1 MSDYKAIVE
10 SYLLALDNSDLQGI
24 LALFEDDA
32 TVISPFLGTLAPRIF
47 FPKVIENSAATE
59 ITVFDICVSAR
70 DKARA
75 IGYFNY
81 DWTLNDGT
89 HVLFDCC
96 DVFEFSGVQKINS
109 MIIMYDTYPIRELV
123 GDKYT

>member
-10 SYLLALDNSDLQGI
+10 SYLQALDNSDLQEI
-24 LALFEDDA
+24 LSLFEDDA
-32 TVISPFLGTLAPRIF
+32 TVVSPFLGKLSAKSF

-59 ITVFDICVSAR
+59 ITVFDICVGTG
-70 DKARA
+70 DKARV

-81 DWTLNDGT
+81 DWTMKDGT
-89 HVLFDCC
+89 HILFDCC
-96 DVFEFSGVQKINS
+96 DVFEFSGEQKIRS
-109 MIIMYDTYPIRELV
+109 MIIMYDTHPLRALV